1 MKVEFT
7 NLFSEPE
14 VEDESVIDDE
24 TYMEWLNRNTSR
36 KAKYS
41 RALLNKNISKI
52 PDEWREK
59 LIKDLRG
66 RWSTA
71 FFELIV
77 ARVIQVL
84 EGSITVEEIQSG
96 KNPDFI
102 ADFQNNKITVEATS
116 TITDAGFREFT
127 KRNEDLIKIIE
138 KATPEGWSFII
149 HELPKIDYSD
159 SKKEFNK
166 TISEMMDSLPE
177 IGEGN
182 FIELE
187 RELSKGKINLNLFYK
202 VSKIKRLTGAMFG
215 ETYGFTNRIAKSMN
229 DKRKRKQA
237 KSSEFPVI
245 LAINLDGMIGSFEDF
260 DVSLFGHSWENVSY
274 NTIGFDAD
282 GIFTTRIDKAKKP
295 TYAGI
300 LAFLNV
306 GLWGWHEDPI
316 LYLNHP

>member
-177 IGEGN
+177 I
-182 FIELE
+182 ITE
-187 RELSKGKINLNLFYK
+187 RSK
-202 VSKIKRLTGAMFG
+202 SC
-215 ETYGFTNRIAKSMN
+215 
-229 DKRKRKQA
+229 
-237 KSSEFPVI
+237 
-245 LAINLDGMIGSFEDF
+245 
-260 DVSLFGHSWENVSY
+260 
-274 NTIGFDAD
+274 
-282 GIFTTRIDKAKKP
+282 
-295 TYAGI
+295 
-300 LAFLNV
+300 
-306 GLWGWHEDPI
+306 
-316 LYLNHP
+316 